1 MIISLI
7 AAASTNR
14 VIGVGN
20 DLPWNLPADMK
31 FFKEKTTGHCILM
44 GRKTWNILGK
54 ALPGRTSLVVSGK
67 KQDLPDN
74 TFGFLSI
81 SEAVLFAKKNGE
93 KELMV
98 IGGGEIYAHT
108 LPLADR
114 SYLTHVRTKIENGT
128 AFFPP
133 IKSTEWKI
141 VSNQNHPKDEKNSLE
156 LEFLVLERIRPISKD
171 NL

>member
-14 VIGVGN
+14 VIGIGN
-20 DLPWNLPADMK
+20 DLPWNQPADMK
-31 FFKEKTTGHCILM
+31 FFKEKTSGHCMLM

-54 ALPGRTSLVVSGK
+54 VLPGRISLIVSGK
-67 KQDLPDN
+67 KLELPEN
-74 TFGFLSI
+74 AFGFTSI
-81 SEAVLFAKKNGE
+81 SEAVQFAKNRGE
-93 KELMV
+93 QELMV

-114 SYLTHVRTKIENGT
+114 IYLTHIRTKIPNGT

-133 IKSTEWKI
+133 IKATEWKI
-141 VSNQNHPKDEKNSLE
+141 VSVVNHPKDEKNNLE
-156 LEFLVLERIRPISKD
+156 MEFLVLERVG
-171 NL
+171 N